1 MRPPSLG
8 SDAPRHLD
16 EHGGVAPTGR
26 VFDGGPVRESS
37 RGGPL
42 APAPPGRGGTGQV
55 LHEHHHQHHH
65 EHDGAAGT
73 SSRVGRWP
81 TWAIAGRGLV
91 LSEEFAEADVSL
103 LASVVGGPLRLP
115 QRGPERRG
123 RCRSGCAGWRRA
135 RPAGLVEVARNADRR
150 SGRARVGSADPG
162 GCLPGRSPCKVDLS
176 GHGLPGAP
184 PLWTPPWPLRGGPW
198 TPARWRRAEV
208 LSWVSH
214 GREFGLSGG
223 AHRGSAERW
232 SAPGQGRG
240 RAFVV
245 GVRHAWS
252 VPRQRRATSAA
263 VREET

>member
-1 MRPPSLG
+1 MGPGSRRLSSFDLAGLVSTADSPRLGTPATMNLRARGAFFTRPFR
-8 SDAPRHLD
+8 ATPRRPRRCGTKWSGARQLCC
-16 EHGGVAPTGR
+16 AR
-26 VFDGGPVRESS
+26 S

-55 LHEHHHQHHH
+55 LHEHHHHHHH

-73 SSRVGRWP
+73 SSRVWPWP

-135 RPAGLVEVARNADRR
+135 EPAGLVEVARNADRR
-150 SGRARVGSADPG
+150 SGRARVGSADPE
-162 GCLPGRSPCKVDLS
+162 GCLPGRSPCKGDLS

-198 TPARWRRAEV
+198 TPARWRKM
-208 LSWVSH
+208 W
-214 GREFGLSGG
+214 F
-223 AHRGSAERW
+223 
-232 SAPGQGRG
+232 
-240 RAFVV
+240 
-245 GVRHAWS
+245 
-252 VPRQRRATSAA
+252 
-263 VREET
+263 